1 MSDCI
6 STQSES
12 RISVSVRMMTN
23 NLRGLG
29 WRSIVLIVLLGGGSM
44 TVTSC
49 SKAPGGETSASVSQ
63 LAKPAAP
70 AADMES
76 STGSAAKSDNK
87 ADNKP
92 SEMKK
97 QGREGAKS
105 VVPMPQ
111 RPQLIKTAELSLRLE
126 SIDKGV
132 GQVRRIVQAKQGD
145 IYDFQDDRSGEKANH
160 REATL
165 VLKVP
170 SPALDET
177 LAEIS
182 KLGRVESQGVKS
194 EDVSK
199 QLVDTDA
206 RLKNLRQQEGLTQKI
221 MDRSGSVRDIL
232 TVSEQLATI
241 REQIEQLDA
250 TAKNLRQQVAYST
263 INLKVAEIQSGSL
276 SGDGFGVQVGETWK
290 NSTHA
295 AGSLATNLTL
305 MLLSLVPFTPFIAIG
320 LGVTYYMMKRRAR
333 VSIVKTPSQED

>member
-1 MSDCI
+1 
-6 STQSES
+6 
-12 RISVSVRMMTN
+12 MMGN

-29 WRSIVLIVLLGGGSM
+29 WRWRSLSFGESIVLIVLLSGGSM
-44 TVTSC
+44 AVTSC
-49 SKAPGGETSASVSQ
+49 GKAPVSTSASVVEAS
-63 LAKPAAP
+63 KPAP
-70 AADMES
+70 AADAMEAA
-76 STGSAAKSDNK
+76 TGDAAKSENK
-87 ADNKP
+87 VDGKLSDLKP
-92 SEMKK
+92 GK
-97 QGREGAKS
+97 ATTKS

-126 SIDKGV
+126 SIDKAV
-132 GQVRRIVQAKQGD
+132 GQVRRIVQGKQGD

-263 INLKVAEIQSGSL
+263 INLKLAEVQSGNL

-295 AGSLATNLTL
+295 AGSLGTNLAL

-320 LGVTYYMMKRRAR
+320 VGGVYYVIRRR
-333 VSIVKTPSQED
+333 RQLPEVEVRRNEE

>member
-1 MSDCI
+1 MSRCI
-6 STQSES
+6 STQSELK
-12 RISVSVRMMTN
+12 ISVSVRMMTN
-23 NLRGLG
+23 NLRGLD
-29 WRSIVLIVLLGGGSM
+29 WRSIVLIGLLGGGGVAM
-44 TVTSC
+44 TSC
-49 SKAPGGETSASVSQ
+49 GKAPGGEPSASVSQ

-76 STGSAAKSDNK
+76 PTGDAAKSESK

-92 SEMKK
+92 AEIK
-97 QGREGAKS
+97 QGKAAVKS

-126 SIDKGV
+126 SIDKAV
-132 GQVRRIVQAKQGD
+132 GQVRRIVQGKQGD

-160 REATL
+160 REAKL

-182 KLGRVESQGVKS
+182 KLGRVENQSVKS

-250 TAKNLRQQVAYST
+250 TAKNLHQQVAYST
-263 INLKVAEIQSGSL
+263 INLKVAEIQSGNL

-295 AGSLATNLTL
+295 AGSLATNLAL

-320 LGVTYYMMKRRAR
+320 LGGTYYMMKRQAR
-333 VSIVKTPSQED
+333 RP

>member
-1 MSDCI
+1 
-6 STQSES
+6 
-12 RISVSVRMMTN
+12 MMTN

-29 WRSIVLIVLLGGGSM
+29 WRSIVLISLLGSGSI
-44 TVTSC
+44 TITSC
-49 SKAPGGETSASVSQ
+49 SKAPGGETAASMQSAKST
-63 LAKPAAP
+63 P
-70 AADMES
+70 AADAMEAA
-76 STGSAAKSDNK
+76 TGDAAKSEKK
-87 ADNKP
+87 ADSKP
-92 SEMKK
+92 AEIQSGK
-97 QGREGAKS
+97 GAAKS

-126 SIDKGV
+126 SIDKAV
-132 GQVRRIVQAKQGD
+132 PQVRRIVQGKQGD

-263 INLKVAEIQSGSL
+263 INLKVAEIQSGNL

-295 AGSLATNLTL
+295 AGSLATNLAL
-305 MLLSLVPFTPFIAIG
+305 MLLSLVPFTPFIAFGIG
-320 LGVTYYMMKRRAR
+320 GTYYIVKRRAR
-333 VSIVKTPSQED
+333 VSAAEATSQED

>member
-1 MSDCI
+1 MSGCI
-6 STQSES
+6 NTQSES
-12 RISVSVRMMTN
+12 KISVSVMMMTN

-29 WRSIVLIVLLGGGSM
+29 WRSIVLIGLLGAGSM
-44 TVTSC
+44 AVTSC
-49 SKAPGGETSASVSQ
+49 SKAPGGEPSASVSQ
-63 LAKPAAP
+63 LPKPAAP

-76 STGSAAKSDNK
+76 PTGGAAKSESK

-92 SEMKK
+92 SEVK
-97 QGREGAKS
+97 QGKAAKS

-126 SIDKGV
+126 SIDKAV
-132 GQVRRIVQAKQGD
+132 SQVRRIVQGKQGD

-182 KLGRVESQGVKS
+182 KLGRVENQSVKS

-263 INLKVAEIQSGSL
+263 INLKVAEIQSGNL

-295 AGSLATNLTL
+295 AGSLATNLAL

-320 LGVTYYMMKRRAR
+320 LGGTYYMMKRRAR
-333 VSIVKTPSQED
+333 RPVVRTPSQED

>member
-1 MSDCI
+1 
-6 STQSES
+6 
-12 RISVSVRMMTN
+12 MMTN

-29 WRSIVLIVLLGGGSM
+29 WRSIVLVSLLGSGSM
-44 TVTSC
+44 TITSC
-49 SKAPGGETSASVSQ
+49 SKAPGGETAASVSQ
-63 LAKPAAP
+63 SAKSTP
-70 AADMES
+70 AADAMEAA
-76 STGSAAKSDNK
+76 TGDAAKSEKK
-87 ADNKP
+87 ADSKP
-92 SEMKK
+92 AEIQ
-97 QGREGAKS
+97 QGKGAAKS
-105 VVPMPQ
+105 VVAMPQ

-126 SIDKGV
+126 SIDKAV
-132 GQVRRIVQAKQGD
+132 TQVRRIVQGKQGD

-182 KLGRVESQGVKS
+182 KLGRVESQSVKS

-241 REQIEQLDA
+241 RGEIEQLDA

-263 INLKVAEIQSGSL
+263 INLKVAEIQSGNL

-295 AGSLATNLTL
+295 AGSLATNLAL
-305 MLLSLVPFTPFIAIG
+305 MLLSLVPFIPFMAIG
-320 LGVTYYMMKRRAR
+320 AGGVYYVVRRR
-333 VSIVKTPSQED
+333 RQLPVVETPRNED